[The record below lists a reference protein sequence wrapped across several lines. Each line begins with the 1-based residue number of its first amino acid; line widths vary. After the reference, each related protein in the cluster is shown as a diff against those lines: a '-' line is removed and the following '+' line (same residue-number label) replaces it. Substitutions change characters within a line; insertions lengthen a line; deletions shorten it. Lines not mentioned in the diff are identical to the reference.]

1 MMNGIRYDRIDV
13 IDEELKREDLT
24 VEERKALEA
33 EKLRLEEMCMR
44 YGRGWGQ

>member
-1 MMNGIRYDRIDV
+1 MMNEIRYARIDE

-33 EKLRLEEMCMR
+33 EKIRLEAMCMR
-44 YGRGWGQ
+44 YGGSWT